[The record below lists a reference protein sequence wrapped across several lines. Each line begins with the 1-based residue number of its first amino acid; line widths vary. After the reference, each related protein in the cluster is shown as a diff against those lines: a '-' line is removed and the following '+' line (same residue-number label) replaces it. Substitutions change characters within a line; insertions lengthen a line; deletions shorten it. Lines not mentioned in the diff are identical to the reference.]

1 LESVVKYFI
10 MLFIRLY
17 RFSYKKIT
25 EIFGRIYLFAN
36 KIKYQRPIFIFGIPI
51 IAISQGG
58 VLNIGKNFVMVN
70 SAISNLIGRSQKCSF
85 YVGENA
91 ILKIGD
97 NVGMSATSIV
107 CMQRVTIGNNV
118 RLGGNTVIYDT
129 DFHSL
134 VREQRVNEKL
144 DRANVKNAPVVI
156 EDGVFV
162 GAHTTILKGVT
173 IGEDSIIGACSV
185 VTKSIPKNEIWGGN
199 PAKFIRKLDQ

>member
-1 LESVVKYFI
+1 LTSVIKYFV
-10 MLFIRLY
+10 MFFIRLY
-17 RFSYKKIT
+17 RFIYKNIT
-25 EIFGRIYLFAN
+25 EIFGKIYLFAN
-36 KIKYQRPIFIFGIPI
+36 NVEYHRPIFIFGIPI
-51 IAISQGG
+51 ISISKGG
-58 VLNIGKNFVMVN
+58 MLSIGKNFVMVN

-91 ILKIGD
+91 MLKIGD

-107 CMQRVTIGNNV
+107 CTKKVSIGNNV

-134 VREQRVNEKL
+134 VREERVNEKL
-144 DRANVKNAPVVI
+144 DKANVKNAPVII

-173 IGEDSIIGACSV
+173 IGEDSIVGACSV
-185 VTKSIPKNEIWGGN
+185 VTKNIPKNEIWGGN
-199 PAKFIRKLDQ
+199 PAKFIRKIN

>member
-1 LESVVKYFI
+1 MESVIKYLI
-10 MLFIRLY
+10 MFFIRLY
-17 RFSYKKIT
+17 RFGYKKIT
-25 EIFGRIYLFAN
+25 EFLGRIYLFAN
-36 KIKYQRPIFIFGIPI
+36 KVEYKRPIYLFGIPI
-51 IAISQGG
+51 IAISKGG

-70 SAISNLIGRSQKCSF
+70 SAISNLIGRTQKCSF
-85 YVGENA
+85 YIGENA
-91 ILKIGD
+91 TLKIGD

-107 CMQRVTIGNNV
+107 CMQKVTIGNNV

-134 VREQRVNEKL
+134 VREERVDETK

-156 EDGVFV
+156 EDGVFI

-173 IGEDSIIGACSV
+173 IGEDTIVGACSV

-199 PAKFIRKLDQ
+199 PAKFIRKLD

>member
-1 LESVVKYFI
+1 LGSVVKYFL
-10 MLFIRLY
+10 MFFIRLY
-17 RFSYKKIT
+17 RFTYKKFT

-36 KIKYQRPIFIFGIPI
+36 KVEYKNPIYLFGIPV
-51 IAISQGG
+51 IAISTGG
-58 VLNIGKNFVMVN
+58 VLSIGKNFVMVN
-70 SAISNLIGRSQKCSF
+70 SAISNLIGRTQKCSF

-107 CMQRVTIGNNV
+107 CMQKVTIGNNV

-134 VREQRVNEKL
+134 VKEERVDETK

-173 IGEDSIIGACSV
+173 IGEDSIVGACSV
-185 VTKSIPKNEIWGGN
+185 VTKNIPKNEIWGGN
-199 PAKFIRKLDQ
+199 PAKFIRKLD